1 MKVHSRRPEVG
12 GKTGIMKLI
21 DLISHYPFKN
31 PCLFGKKN
39 SPFLCLQVWVKLL
52 TLAILER
59 RWKTRRRTAVAVLI
73 LLDSC
78 G

>member
-1 MKVHSRRPEVG
+1 
-12 GKTGIMKLI
+12 MKLI

-39 SPFLCLQVWVKLL
+39 SPFLCLQIWVKLL

-59 RWKTRRRTAVAVLI
+59 RWKTRRRTAFAVFI